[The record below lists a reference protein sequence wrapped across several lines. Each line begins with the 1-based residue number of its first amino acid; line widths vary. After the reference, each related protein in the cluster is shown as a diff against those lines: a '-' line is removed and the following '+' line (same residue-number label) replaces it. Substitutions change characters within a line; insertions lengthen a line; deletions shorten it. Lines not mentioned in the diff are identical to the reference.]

1 MKTLL
6 RSAARGFLWGILAHY
21 LFTLGISLI
30 LRLGYYAPCLVS
42 MGERFGGELNGAL
55 VDCLGAAILGAGLM
69 LLLPIRKCLRAHR
82 LASAPVLLLVL
93 VCAAA
98 PLALLLKG

>member
-1 MKTLL
+1 
-6 RSAARGFLWGILAHY
+6 
-21 LFTLGISLI
+21 
-30 LRLGYYAPCLVS
+30 

-55 VDCLGAAILGAGLM
+55 VECLCAAILGAGLA
-69 LLLPIRKCLRAHR
+69 LLLPIHKRLRAHR